1 MVRDKNPDMAE
12 IYDNL
17 ERKGNRDNLDIGNS
31 GEMRSGA
38 P

>member
-1 MVRDKNPDMAE
+1 MRDNELDMAE

>member
-1 MVRDKNPDMAE
+1 MVRDKKPDMAE

-17 ERKGNRDNLDIGNS
+17 ERKGNGDNLDIWNS

>member
-1 MVRDKNPDMAE
+1 MW
-12 IYDNL
+12 DNELDRSEKYNEL
-17 ERKGNRDNLDIGNS
+17 ECLVNSGNFGAGNS